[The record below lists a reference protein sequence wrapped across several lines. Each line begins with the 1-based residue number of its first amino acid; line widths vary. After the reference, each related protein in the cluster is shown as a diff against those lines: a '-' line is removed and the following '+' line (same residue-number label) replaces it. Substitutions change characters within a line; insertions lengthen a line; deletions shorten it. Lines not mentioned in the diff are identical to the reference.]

1 MFFVHGNY
9 DEKSGISMATVCHLG
24 NYFTGEAWCHPEEEY
39 PSHYAGCE
47 YAEIRATIKAL
58 KYERKLA
65 KQKADLAR
73 EFVRKCE
80 DRKEFCADDPTAT
93 AMYKELNTQIK
104 KVNQLTDDINILL
117 EDLQRRPIQRDIINK
132 ALRAKKKVKEES
144 LS

>member
-1 MFFVHGNY
+1 MYFVHSAY
-9 DEKSGISMATVCHLG
+9 DEKSGVSMATVRHLG
-24 NYFTGEAWCHPEEEY
+24 QYFTGQSYRHPEEEY
-39 PSHYAGCE
+39 PSNYAGCQ

-58 KYERKLA
+58 KYERELA
-65 KQKADLAR
+65 KHKADIAK

-80 DRKEFCADDPTAT
+80 DRKEFQEEDSTT
-93 AMYKELNTQIK
+93 RAMYKELNTQIK

-132 ALRAKKKVKEES
+132 ALHAKKKVKEES